1 MIKEFKGLK
10 FSDDTRDL
18 EKGIDI
24 FVITAGNISFLDSIN
39 QSAYKTKFIDSS
51 ELKNYFKTDIKIVG
65 ITGTNGKTTTASA
78 IYSTLLDL
86 GYKCAL
92 LGTRGLFMN
101 DSKIKPKGLTTPS
114 LLDLYEDIDLA
125 CDKGCEYFVM
135 EVSSHA
141 IVQDRISS
149 LNFALK
155 AITNITSDHLD
166 FHKTLENYIEAKLSF
181 FQDDEVLKVINLD
194 DARVARLRF
203 YKKTYSYALDSKA
216 TLKVNAYSLTN
227 GLDAQLTFSP
237 PKSASQDAFL
247 ESSLYGVHNLYNAM
261 CALTCV
267 LLLTKRPLEEVC
279 TAFSNFGG
287 VSGRSEVVSTK
298 PLIIVDFAH
307 TQDGMLKMF
316 ESFKGRNI
324 HVVFGAGGD
333 RDKTKRPLMGRVAKA
348 YASKIYVTSDNPRSE
363 DPDSIIQDILGGMED
378 VSNVYVNADREAAIK
393 QAITELDENCV
404 LLILGKGDEE
414 GQIFKNKVLP
424 FSDKE
429 CVQKILTNISST
441 HQKLQ

>member
-1 MIKEFKGLK
+1 MKVFKGVS

-24 FVITAGNISFLDSIN
+24 FVETLHNKPFLDSIDKGN
-39 QSAYKTKFIDSS
+39 YKTKFIESKH
-51 ELKNYFKTDIKIVG
+51 LKDYFKTDMKIVG

-92 LGTRGLFMN
+92 LGTRGFFMN
-101 DSKIKPKGLTTPS
+101 DKKIRPKGLTTPS

-125 CDKGCEYFVM
+125 CEEGCKYFVM

-149 LNFALK
+149 LEFALK

-181 FQDDEVLKVINLD
+181 FKDDEVLKVINLD
-194 DARVARLRF
+194 DAKVARLRF
-203 YKKTYSYALDSKA
+203 YKDTYSYALESKA
-216 TLKVNAYSLTN
+216 TFKVNAYSLTN
-227 GLDAQLTFSP
+227 GIDAQVSFTLPDKT
-237 PKSASQDAFL
+237 QEDAFL
-247 ESSLYGVHNLYNAM
+247 ESSLYGVHNLYNAL
-261 CALTCV
+261 CALSCV
-267 LLLTKRPLEEVC
+267 KLLTKKPLQALC
-279 TAFSNFGG
+279 DALSGFGG
-287 VSGRSEVVSTK
+287 VSGRAEVVSTK
-298 PLIIVDFAH
+298 PLVIVDFAH

-316 ESFKGRNI
+316 ESFKGRPI

-333 RDKTKRPLMGRVAKA
+333 RDKTKRPLMGKVAKA
-348 YASKIYVTSDNPRSE
+348 YATKIYVTSDNPRSE
-363 DPDSIIQDILGGMED
+363 DPELIIKDILSGMD
-378 VSNVYVNADREAAIK
+378 DLSNVYVNKDREAAIK
-393 QAITELDENCV
+393 QAIAELDEKCV

-414 GQIFKNKVLP
+414 GQIFKNETLP

-429 CVQKILTNISST
+429 CVKKILTNIST
-441 HQKLQ
+441 TN